1 MLLEERDRI
10 IVFSRT
16 DESKRKRTIRPLL
29 EELRQEGKP
38 GLGIPSVRVL
48 GMVHFPGEYPYSPDM
63 TVGDL
68 IIAGGGMTGSAYT
81 VSAELSR
88 QSVDLNSSSPMASI
102 RHTNL
107 ASLLSEN
114 TLSTKLQAKDVLSIK
129 PIPSW
134 SEKIP

>member
-1 MLLEERDRI
+1 MI
-10 IVFSRT
+10 
-16 DESKRKRTIRPLL
+16 
-29 EELRQEGKP
+29 
-38 GLGIPSVRVL
+38 
-48 GMVHFPGEYPYSPDM
+48 HFPGEYPYTPDM

-68 IIAGGGMTGSAYT
+68 IVAGGGMTGSAYT

-107 ASLLSEN
+107 ASLLSEE
-114 TLSTKLQAKDVLSIK
+114 TLATRLRAKDVLSIK

-134 SEKIP
+134 SEKNTIEK